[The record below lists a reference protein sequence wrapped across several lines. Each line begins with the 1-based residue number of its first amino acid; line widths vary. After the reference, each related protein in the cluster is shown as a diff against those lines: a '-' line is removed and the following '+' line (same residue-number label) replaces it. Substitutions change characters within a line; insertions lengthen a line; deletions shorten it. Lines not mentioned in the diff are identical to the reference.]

1 MVRPMIEPVA
11 LTRQLRDRFGVAEP
25 LLRQVATALRG
36 GSRLDDALAAAG
48 LRAEQIAVIMRE
60 QPEARDADDSEDD
73 AADHTVAE
81 GDASH
86 VTTVTNEPS
95 VDDLIA
101 RLVDMTPRFELQG
114 EIARGAM
121 GRILAAWDL
130 HLGRPVAVKILRKT
144 GARDLDRVRFLEEAQ
159 VTGQLQHPSIMPVY
173 ELGRLRDQV
182 AFVMRRVE
190 GRSLKA
196 IISALRK
203 GDLDTRA
210 QFGRMRILTV
220 FHQLC
225 MAVAFAHT
233 RGVVHRDLKPSNV
246 MVGDFGEVVLL
257 DWGLCKIVGQATRST
272 RSTSERWKTV
282 HGQIIG
288 TPAYMAPEQAMGLI
302 DQVDARTDVY
312 GLGAILYHLLTLRP
326 PFSGKS
332 NREIV
337 NRVLKEEVVAPRQRA
352 PSEEIPEGVEAIV
365 LRCMARDPNGRF
377 ANARALA
384 DGIGEFLE
392 GTTPGGPTTRD
403 VGPLVREGVGAITR
417 HQTLL
422 EDAALV
428 ADALNTARASFGP
441 AEPPSVKA
449 PAWDAEARLRALQI
463 EVADAYAQAVNA
475 LSRAAAL
482 SPDNAEARRLLCDLF
497 LGRHDTAMSRGDRA
511 RAAYYRRMIA
521 SVDDGR
527 YDDVVNDQGSLH
539 VDIAPRGANVW
550 LWRYLERHR
559 RLVPADER
567 DMGPA
572 PIKVDQLPAGVYRLT
587 ARAADCEDLTTTLVI
602 HPGRCTRLRLRML
615 RANAIPGGLVHVPAG
630 TYRSGNPRDRYT
642 PPAEQALP
650 DYLIGV
656 HPVTCGQY
664 LEFLQQLSAR
674 DPLEARSRLPRT
686 HDGRGPAWPMNPNG
700 AVRLPTAQDDAGAIA
715 AEMPVVGVT
724 AADAQ
729 AYCQWL
735 AQLSQRP
742 VRLPTD
748 QEWEKAARGT
758 EGRTFPW
765 GDLWEPAYAAG
776 PETWPGPW
784 PPGVG
789 HVTEDVSP
797 FGAGD
802 FAGGVREW
810 TSTIEPGGVPRV
822 VVRGGSF
829 LAGDSDGRPL
839 WAKDFIPGE
848 RVAPDIGFRIASD
861 V

>member
-1 MVRPMIEPVA
+1 MVDPAA
-11 LTRQLRDRFGVAEP
+11 LTRVLRDAYGVAEP
-25 LLRQVATALRG
+25 LLRQVTTALRA
-36 GSRLDDALAAAG
+36 GSRPEDALAAAG
-48 LRAEQIAVIMRE
+48 LRPEQIAAVV
-60 QPEARDADDSEDD
+60 RDLDESET
-73 AADHTVAE
+73 DHTVA
-81 GDASH
+81 DASTH
-86 VTTVTNEPS
+86 VSTVTNEPS
-95 VDDLIA
+95 VDDLVA

-159 VTGQLQHPSIMPVY
+159 VTGQLQHPSIMAVY

-196 IISALRK
+196 IISALRR

-210 QFGRMRILTV
+210 QFGRMRVLHL

-257 DWGLCKIVGQATRST
+257 DWGLCKVIGQATRST

-302 DQVDARTDVY
+302 DQVDERTDVY

-326 PFSGKS
+326 PFAGKS

-337 NRVLKEEVVAPRQRA
+337 KRVLEEEVTAPRERA
-352 PSEEIPEGVEAIV
+352 PSEEIPTDIEAII
-365 LRCMARDPNGRF
+365 LRCMARDQTQRF

-384 DGIGEFLE
+384 DTVGEFLE
-392 GTTPGGPTTRD
+392 GSSTSAGMVTRD
-403 VGPLVREGVGAITR
+403 VKPLVREGVAAMTR

-428 ADALNTARASFGP
+428 ADTLATARAGLGP
-441 AEPPSVKA
+441 ADSPAAKA
-449 PAWDAEARLRALQI
+449 SAWEAEARLRALKI
-463 EVADAYAQAVNA
+463 EVADAYAHSVNA
-475 LSRAAAL
+475 LSRATAL
-482 SPDNAEARRLLCDLF
+482 APDDGQARRLLCDLY
-497 LGRHDTAMSRGDRA
+497 LGRHDHALAVGDHA
-511 RAAYYRRMIA
+511 RSAYYRRMIA
-521 SVDDGR
+521 SIDDGR
-527 YDDVVNDQGSLH
+527 YADVVSGQGSIH
-539 VDIAPRGANVW
+539 VDITPRGANVW
-550 LWRYLERHR
+550 LWRYVVRQR
-559 RLVPADER
+559 RLVPANEQDL
-567 DMGPA
+567 GPA
-572 PIKVDQLPAGVYRLT
+572 PIKLEALPAGIYRLT
-587 ARAADCEDLTTTLVI
+587 ARAADCETLTTTLVI
-602 HPGRCTRLRLRML
+602 APGRCTRLRLRML
-615 RANAIPGGLVHVPAG
+615 RAGAIPPGLVHVPAG
-630 TYRSGNPRDRYT
+630 TYRSGSPADEFSV
-642 PPAEQALP
+642 PAEQALP

-656 HPVTCGQY
+656 HPVTSGQY
-664 LEFLQQLSAR
+664 LEFLRALCVVDPTDAR
-674 DPLEARSRLPRT
+674 ARLPRT
-686 HDGRGPAWPMNPNG
+686 HDGLRPAWPMDAG
-700 AVRLPTAQDDAGAIA
+700 GEVRLPTARDEAGRFAPEI
-715 AEMPVVGVT
+715 PVVGIS
-724 AADAQ
+724 AADAA
-729 AYCQWL
+729 AYCRWL
-735 AQLSQRP
+735 AEATQRP
-742 VRLPTD
+742 VRLPTE

-758 EGRTFPW
+758 EGRSFPW
-765 GDLWEPAYAAG
+765 GELWEPSFAACA
-776 PETWPGPW
+776 ETWPGPW

-789 HVTEDVSP
+789 YAPCDLSP

-810 TSTIEPGGVPRV
+810 TATVEPGSAPRV

-829 LAGDSDGRPL
+829 LAGDERGRPL
-839 WAKDFIPGE
+839 WARDLVSAD
-848 RVAPDIGFRIASD
+848 RVAPDLGFRIASD